1 MTNWILRPKRCILE
15 KYKYI
20 LFLIRDDITPVYIF
34 RSIGNT
40 NVFTEKIMDSCEV
53 SELDWTSCLGQ
64 K

>member
-1 MTNWILRPKRCILE
+1 MTNWILE

-20 LFLIRDDITPVYIF
+20 LLLIRDDIIPVYIF

-40 NVFTEKIMDSCEV
+40 NVFTEKIMDNCEV

-64 K
+64 